1 MMSVHFFIMLRLLT
15 LLLMQQTAEER
26 FELPCLLQ
34 HVEESPF
41 YNFVRNLQ
49 IGKCIFLAFGIFL
62 QSLQENF

>member
-15 LLLMQQTAEER
+15 ILSMPQTAEER

-34 HVEESPF
+34 HVEEFPF

-49 IGKCIFLAFGIFL
+49 IV
-62 QSLQENF
+62 